1 MTARTD
7 RPVGLSATLDVMDL
21 RDRILD
27 HTRRLTIER
36 GVIPSLNAVAEA
48 SGVSKGGLMHH
59 FPTRAALVDGLARRA
74 LDEVDRAMTAAAAEG
89 RAAEAW
95 LGLCVPTGDEIELF
109 RAMTVAH
116 RALEHPGEGV
126 LGAAAT
132 AIERWERL
140 IADEVGDPVRARV
153 IRLVG
158 DGLAGNA
165 LAGLDDPAMREGG
178 LDALID
184 HLVPHGGPA

>member
-1 MTARTD
+1 
-7 RPVGLSATLDVMDL
+7 MDL

-27 HTRRLTIER
+27 HTRRLTLDL
-36 GVIPSLNAVAEA
+36 GVIPSLNAVAAA

-74 LDEVDRAMTAAAAEG
+74 LDEIDRAMATAAAEG
-89 RAAEAW
+89 RAAAAW
-95 LGLCVPTGDEIELF
+95 LSLSVPAGDDLELF
-109 RAMTVAH
+109 RAMAVAH
-116 RALEHPGEGV
+116 RALEHPGGGV
-126 LGAAAT
+126 LAESAAAV
-132 AIERWERL
+132 ERWERL

-153 IRLVG
+153 VRLVG

-178 LDALID
+178 LAALID
-184 HLVPHGGPA
+184 HLVPKDRPA